1 MVWFIWNGPYSITDT
16 KFQMC
21 AVDDDE
27 PYEMEYNPSN
37 GKITARGRAAGRDL
51 LMATLAKRK

>member
-1 MVWFIWNGPYSITDT
+1 MAAT
-16 KFQMC
+16 
-21 AVDDDE
+21 DDDE

-51 LMATLAKRK
+51 LMATLAKRNPFEIPKIFIV

>member
-1 MVWFIWNGPYSITDT
+1 MA
-16 KFQMC
+16 

-37 GKITARGRAAGRDL
+37 GKIIARGRAAGRDL

>member
-1 MVWFIWNGPYSITDT
+1 MLLYLCRISNIE
-16 KFQMC
+16 FQMC
-21 AVDDDE
+21 AVNDDE
-27 PYEMEYNPSN
+27 PYEMEYDPSN